1 MVERSD
7 DRKAAQDRRLRLKS
21 QEERLKTAAVKG
33 AGLSPWE
40 AEVLVEMVDEVFYG
54 APSDRP
60 LAPGQMRYICVG
72 AREEAG
78 KPVEECEKATVVL
91 TMLDG
96 EDFAAGDPRRL
107 RQRRIVRLV
116 EEARDQGGLL
126 SQEDLARLMACDVR
140 TIRRDVRELRVSHGL
155 HLATRGQQKD
165 IGPGVTHRDLA
176 VRLWLEGHEPLA
188 VARRINHTLHSVER
202 YIGHFCRV
210 VFLAWKGLNTY
221 QIALGVG
228 ISTKSTQ
235 RYVDLYHQ
243 VHRVPRYRRRLQ
255 EVEIVAG
262 PYYEAEGQKR
272 GFSPS
277 GPGSGE
283 RGRT

>member
-1 MVERSD
+1 MVERTE
-7 DRKAAQDRRLRLKS
+7 DRKAAQDHRL
-21 QEERLKTAAVKG
+21 QLKTQEQQLKTLAIRG
-33 AGLSPWE
+33 AGLTPWE
-40 AEVLVEMVDEVFYG
+40 AEVLVDVVREVLCG
-54 APSDRP
+54 NPADRP

-72 AREEAG
+72 SGEEAG
-78 KPVEECEKATVVL
+78 KPIGVCQKAAVVL

-140 TIRRDVRELRVSHGL
+140 TIRRDVRALRQSQGL
-155 HLATRGQQKD
+155 HLPTRGQQKD

-188 VARRINHTLHSVER
+188 VARRIDHTLHSVER

-210 VFLAWKGLNTY
+210 VFLVWKGLNTF
-221 QIALGVG
+221 QIALAVG
-228 ISTKSTQ
+228 ISTASTQ

-243 VHRVPRYRRRLQ
+243 VHRTARYRRRLQ
-255 EVEIVAG
+255 EVEIIAG
-262 PYYEAEGQKR
+262 PYYEAEDQKR

-277 GPGSGE
+277 GPRSVE
-283 RGRT
+283 RRRT